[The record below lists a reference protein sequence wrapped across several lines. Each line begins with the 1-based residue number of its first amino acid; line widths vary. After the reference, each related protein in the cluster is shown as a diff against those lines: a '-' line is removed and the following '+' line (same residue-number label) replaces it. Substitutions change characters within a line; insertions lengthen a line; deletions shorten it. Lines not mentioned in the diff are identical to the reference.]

1 MSRRSLMRNCRIRC
15 LTTLL
20 VSSLVLGGCATE
32 LRPAVADADGNER
45 VRREFAMQNPALTPQ
60 NGGQLVD
67 ISALQSGD
75 ILLSA
80 GKGITTYGIKIFT
93 TSPVS
98 HAALYV
104 GGGDVIEAV
113 GKGVQRRSLLES
125 LDEESVVV
133 AFRSESLT
141 TEQARRIVEFAEAQ
155 VGKKYNHL
163 GVILHAPFSLERRLC
178 ELPVIPARV
187 RDFCLRGVASIQ
199 LGAVSDKTFFCSQ
212 FLLEAY
218 RYAGVPITDADPRW
232 ISPADILH
240 MREGDVPSMR
250 ANQTLA
256 YVGHLKFR
264 VPFAFE
270 RVAEDNSEDL

>member
-1 MSRRSLMRNCRIRC
+1 
-15 LTTLL
+15 
-20 VSSLVLGGCATE
+20 V
-32 LRPAVADADGNER
+32 
-45 VRREFAMQNPALTPQ
+45 LTPE

-67 ISALQSGD
+67 ISALESGD

-80 GKGITTYGIKIFT
+80 GKGITTYGIKLFT

-104 GGGDVIEAV
+104 GQGDIIEAV
-113 GKGVQRRSLLES
+113 GQGVRRRSLMES
-125 LDEESVVV
+125 LEEESVVV
-133 AFRSESLT
+133 AFRAASVKA
-141 TEQARRIVEFAEAQ
+141 EQARRIVEFAEAQ
-155 VGKKYNHL
+155 VGKKYNHM
-163 GVILHAPFSLERRLC
+163 GVILQAPFSLERRVC
-178 ELPVIPARV
+178 ELPVIPSRV

-250 ANQTLA
+250 ANQTLI
-256 YVGHLKFR
+256 YIGHIKFR
-264 VPFAFE
+264 TPFAFK
-270 RVAEDNSEDL
+270 RPSVDNLEDL